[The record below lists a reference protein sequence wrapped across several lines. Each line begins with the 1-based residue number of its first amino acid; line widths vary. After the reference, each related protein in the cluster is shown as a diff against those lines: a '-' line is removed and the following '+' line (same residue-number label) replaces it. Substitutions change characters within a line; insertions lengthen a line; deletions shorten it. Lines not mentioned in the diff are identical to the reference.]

1 MPKRRLL
8 VVGWDSADWK
18 IIKPLMQGGQMP
30 TMQRIVAQGVHGD
43 LRTLE
48 PSLSPI
54 LWTTIA
60 TGRHAAEHGVHG
72 FTEVREG
79 RIVPVS
85 AATRQ
90 CKAIWNILSERGLK
104 TNLVSW
110 FATQGEQDPN
120 VKLVSNLFAH
130 APSKAP
136 EKPSQWPEPPAG
148 TYWPETLADPLS
160 SLRLSPSEMSGEVLR
175 MFVRDPQAIDQAK
188 DHRLRLLAQ
197 KLAETFSVQAAATWL
212 MEHDEWDLTMVYFR
226 AIDEI
231 SHVFMPFHPPR
242 MQGVPEQGFEH
253 YYDVVNS
260 IYRLHDLMLA
270 RLVDLAGPEA
280 GVMVLSDHGFHS
292 DHLRPRFVPNI
303 PAGIVAWHRPFGIL
317 AACGHGFRKNDS
329 PIFGASLPDI
339 TPTIL
344 GWFGLPRAQGM
355 MGRVLYDSLE
365 STEIPE
371 DCDSYETPGTE
382 PHGSASWQLQDDDR
396 KAMLDHFVEL
406 GYIGELPSDN
416 QSALEQTSNENR
428 WQLAC
433 SLLHSGRHEEALPLL
448 EEAYDASPLRPDIA
462 QRLTQCLLH
471 FGLTEQA
478 TKIIDASVLGFKSL
492 DAVGLIRASIAQQME
507 EPHRALEYLQEV
519 QNRSPNY
526 VGLREQLAMTY
537 LDLRRWDDAEK
548 VVREILELDS
558 GYARGWAI
566 LSRCQLHRNENEACI
581 ESALEAIDLNFSS
594 PMAHINLG
602 LALSRTHRYLQAANA
617 FRNAIRLAPLH
628 PPTYRFLS
636 AVYKLMG
643 MYEESNQMLDQA
655 RRMRQQAKEQQSDQ
669 RDRIMRAAMERESQ
683 RLERP
688 ATQILQGDEPLD
700 LTIVSGLP
708 RSGTSVMMQI
718 LRAGGIEPMTDG
730 QRQADEDNPEGYWEW
745 EAIKRVEKE
754 PGILKQ
760 ANGKVIKV
768 ISALLPAMP
777 RMHRYRII
785 YMTRPIEQ
793 VVASQFAMLKRKGI
807 EPKQKASELAIAQE
821 KHSQAIR
828 EAFKKLKQV
837 ELLEVDYT
845 KLVSDPEPILETI
858 ADFLGNKFKLGPAV
872 KQSIKPSLHRQR

>member
-18 IIKPLMQGGQMP
+18 IIKPLMQIGQMP
-30 TMQRIVAQGVHGD
+30 MMQRIVAQGVHGD

-48 PSLSPI
+48 PSLSPM

-72 FTEVREG
+72 FTEVRDD

-90 CKAIWNILSERGLK
+90 RKAVWNILSERGVK

-120 VKLVSNLFAH
+120 VRLVSNLFAH
-130 APSKAP
+130 APRKAP

-148 TYWPETLADPLS
+148 TYWPETLADPLN
-160 SLRLSPSEMSGEVLR
+160 SLRLSPTEIHGEVLR
-175 MFVRDPQAIDQAK
+175 MFVKDPQAIDQSK
-188 DHRLRLLAQ
+188 DTKLRLLAQ

-212 MEHDEWDLTMVYFR
+212 MEHEQWDLTMVYFR

-253 YYDVVNS
+253 YCDVVNS

-317 AACGHGFRKNDS
+317 AACGDGFRKNDS
-329 PIFGASLPDI
+329 PIFGAGLPDI
-339 TPTIL
+339 APTIL
-344 GWFGLPRAQGM
+344 GWFGMPRAKDM
-355 MGRVLYDSLE
+355 MGRVLYDALDSPC
-365 STEIPE
+365 IPA
-371 DCDSYETPGTE
+371 DCETYETPGL
-382 PHGSASWQLQDDDR
+382 PSRLSAPWLIQDDDR

-406 GYIGELPSDN
+406 GYIDELPTDN
-416 QSALEQTSNENR
+416 QRALEQTSNENR

-433 SLLHSGRHEEALPLL
+433 ALLHSGRHEEALPLL

-478 TKIIDASVLGFKSL
+478 TKVIDTSVAGFKNL
-492 DAVGLIRASIAQQME
+492 DAVALIRANIANQMG
-507 EPHRALEYLQEV
+507 EPHQALEYLQEV
-519 QNRSPNY
+519 QNRNPDY
-526 VGLREQLAMTY
+526 VGLREPLAMTY
-537 LDLRRWDDAEK
+537 LALRRWDEAEK
-548 VVREILELDS
+548 VAREILELDS

-602 LALSRTHRYLQAANA
+602 LALSRTHRYSQAANA
-617 FRNAIRLAPLH
+617 FRNAIQLAPLH

-636 AVYKLMG
+636 AVYTRLGLHEQSIEM
-643 MYEESNQMLDQA
+643 MDQA
-655 RRMRQQAKEQQSDQ
+655 RRIRQQAKEQHELQ
-669 RDRIMRAAMERESQ
+669 RERVAKAVQERELQ
-683 RLERP
+683 RLARP
-688 ATQILQGDEPLD
+688 ARPEKPDIEPLD
-700 LTIVSGLP
+700 LIIVSGLP
-708 RSGTSVMMQI
+708 RSGTSLMMQI
-718 LRAGGIEPMTDG
+718 LNAGGIDPMTDG
-730 QRQADEDNPEGYWEW
+730 QRQADEDNPQGYWEW
-745 EAIKRVEKE
+745 EAVKRIEKE
-754 PGILKQ
+754 PELLTEAK
-760 ANGKVIKV
+760 GKAVKI

-777 RMHRYRII
+777 RAHRYKII
-785 YMTRPIEQ
+785 YMIRPIKQ
-793 VVASQFAMLKRKGI
+793 IVASQFAMLKRKGT
-807 EPKQKASELAIAQE
+807 EPRQNADELAMVQH

-828 EAFKKLKQV
+828 EAFKQV
-837 ELLEVDYT
+837 EQVEFMEVDYT
-845 KLVSDPEPILETI
+845 ELVSNPNPILESI
-858 ADFLGNKFKLGPAV
+858 ARFLGDRFTLGPAV
-872 KQSIKPSLHRQR
+872 GECIKPSLHRQR